1 MVPVTDDPVQFARI
15 LDRAESIDL
24 AAWAFPDPFLAEWEG
39 RTRAGKPMPLLGD
52 GSRGPATII
61 TSVLHPETAILWMYD
76 YPGLMRRFSDL
87 LAHKMVALNH
97 LLRAFSG
104 NSQAGWWITDDNCAL
119 FNPALYAEYCYP
131 VLQQVLA
138 ALAPGQARR
147 YQHSDSNMGHLLDQQ
162 VALGIHEVNYG
173 PTVDAAL
180 IRRKMPA
187 ALIHGC
193 LPPFL
198 LRNGSPEAIRAR
210 IVSDF
215 EKAGHSG
222 GLNVT
227 TAGSLAA
234 GTGVG
239 RMRWLMA
246 VVPEACR
253 YDQG

>member
-1 MVPVTDDPVQFARI
+1 MSWIAPKPPTWPPGPSPNPLWRNGKNAK
-15 LDRAESIDL
+15 
-24 AAWAFPDPFLAEWEG
+24 
-39 RTRAGKPMPLLGD
+39 RAGKPLPLLGD

-76 YPGLMRRFSDL
+76 YPDLMGRFRDL
-87 LAHKMVALNH
+87 LGAKMVAFNR

-104 NSQAGWWITDDNCAL
+104 STQAGWWITDDNCAL
-119 FNPALYAEYCYP
+119 FNPALYREYCCP
-131 VLQQVLA
+131 VLEQVLG
-138 ALAPGQARR
+138 ALAPGAARR
-147 YQHSDSNMGHLLDQQ
+147 YQHSDSAMGHLLDQQ
-162 VALGIHEVNYG
+162 RALGINEVNYG

-180 IRRKMPA
+180 IRRKMPH
-187 ALIHGC
+187 ALIDGC

-198 LRNGSPEAIRAR
+198 LRNGSPQAIRER

-215 EKAGHSG
+215 EKAGASG

-239 RMRWLMA
+239 RMRWFMLM
-246 VVPEACR
+246 VQEDCR
-253 YDQG
+253 YGSV